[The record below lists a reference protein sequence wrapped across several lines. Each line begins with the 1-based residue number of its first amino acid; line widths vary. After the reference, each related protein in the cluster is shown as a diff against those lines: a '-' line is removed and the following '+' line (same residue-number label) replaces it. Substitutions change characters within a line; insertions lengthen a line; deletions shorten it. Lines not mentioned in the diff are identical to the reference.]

1 MGGATN
7 QKTAIVVGA
16 GAGGVSTA
24 ARLAKAGFKVTV
36 LEKNDFIGAELK
48 AHNIFLADEYKE
60 SFDSIFKRNLIPSE
74 PSFYVNI
81 PSHPD
86 PTAAPEGKETLV
98 VLVPVRHLLG
108 DHENVTK
115 AATATEKDIQQS
127 NANGKM
133 INSETAQGIKPVETK
148 DWPKMIELARKTIL
162 STIAKC
168 TGVDIAPLIVHEI
181 TNERITSRQHSR
193 SGTHGLSSI
202 SFILSSVTSKSC
214 RRLSS
219 SAHLV

>member
-1 MGGATN
+1 
-7 QKTAIVVGA
+7 
-16 GAGGVSTA
+16 
-24 ARLAKAGFKVTV
+24 
-36 LEKNDFIGAELK
+36 
-48 AHNIFLADEYKE
+48 IFLADEYKE

-108 DHENVTK
+108 DHEN
-115 AATATEKDIQQS
+115 
-127 NANGKM
+127 
-133 INSETAQGIKPVETK
+133 TAQGIKPVETK